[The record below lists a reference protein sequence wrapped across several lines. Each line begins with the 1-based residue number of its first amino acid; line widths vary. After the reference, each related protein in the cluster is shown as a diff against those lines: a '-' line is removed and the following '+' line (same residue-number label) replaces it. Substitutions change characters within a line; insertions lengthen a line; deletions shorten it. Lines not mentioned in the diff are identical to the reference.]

1 MKRLGKHLL
10 TAALA
15 LGIVALVCLSTV
27 DTEQAATSLPMAS
40 RAVKAPQET
49 VQAAADSRTEADEDY
64 GMLAAPQE
72 ETPDE
77 AEDPLEVSAASEAPV
92 QNAEPSEKAAESA
105 AKAAESVAKT
115 PEPAVK
121 TPEKTPAAALPASA
135 TSVLAVGLTKDDV
148 NLRSGAGTGYA
159 ALTTLPSGTAV
170 SVLGSSGGW
179 LKVAYDGKTGYMS
192 AEFVTVQA
200 SSSTLRCYGRVS
212 TDELN
217 VRTAPSVSAG
227 RAFSLTQGTYVS
239 VTGFE
244 NGWFAV
250 TSEKGSG
257 YVSGDY
263 LALCRTKP
271 AAVQQ
276 TSSAGESSQGTSSAG
291 SALGD
296 EIVAYARTLLN
307 VPYVYGGASASG
319 FDCSGFT
326 MYVMAHF
333 GISLPHGSNGQY
345 AKGTA
350 VSYSD
355 LQPGDLVFFC
365 NTAYGAGPTTHVGI
379 YVGDGQ
385 FIHASSYSS
394 YNRVVITSFSSNG
407 YGRDFVGARRFG

>member
-10 TAALA
+10 TVVLA
-15 LGIVALVCLSTV
+15 LGLIALICLSTV
-27 DTEQAATSLPMAS
+27 DTEQAATSPSVAS
-40 RAVKAPQET
+40 RAVNVPRET
-49 VQAAADSRTEADEDY
+49 VQAAAKAQTEADETADI
-64 GMLAAPQE
+64 LPAPQE

-77 AEDPLEVSAASEAPV
+77 TGEPAEVTETPAQSAETAPK
-92 QNAEPSEKAAESA
+92 E
-105 AKAAESVAKT
+105 

-121 TPEKTPAAALPASA
+121 TAEATAKTGESAPTVTLPASA

-148 NLRSGAGTGYA
+148 NLRSGAGTGYT

-192 AEFVTVQA
+192 ADFVTVQA
-200 SSSTLRCYGRVS
+200 SASTLRCYGRVS

-250 TSEKGSG
+250 TAEQGNG

-263 LALCRTKP
+263 LALCRNKP

-276 TSSAGESSQGTSSAG
+276 VASAGKSVQTTASAA
-291 SALGD
+291 SAPGE
-296 EIVAYARTLLN
+296 EIVAYARTFLN

-333 GISLPHGSNGQY
+333 GISLPHGSNEQY
-345 AKGTA
+345 TKGTA

-379 YVGDGQ
+379 YVGGGQ
-385 FIHASSYSS
+385 FIHASSYSA